1 MKARFIAVM
10 FLLASASVQAGVVK
24 GKIKDARTGEEI
36 IGASVM
42 VKEEP
47 GKGTVTGLDGSFNLS
62 VNRNKYTLV
71 CSYIGYK
78 NYEVTVDSK
87 SKEIEIPLNTDEVAL
102 GEVTVVASNPGRT
115 EAGARAIER
124 KAMNVV
130 NVMSAKAIE
139 LSPDITVANV
149 IQRMSGV
156 TIERNS
162 SGEGQYA
169 ILRGMDKRY
178 NYTLV
183 NGVKIPSPDN
193 KNRFVPLDIFP
204 SEMLDRLEVT
214 KSLTAN
220 MEGDGIGGAV
230 NLVMKD
236 APAERQFT
244 ASISTGYNA
253 MYFGRDFQSFNY
265 GEIVKKSPYEAMGK
279 PEDYKVTQDN
289 FTSSNLRMKWKKP
302 LPDLTAS
309 LSYGDRFF
317 GNKLGVM
324 LAGSYLNT
332 YRGKESQLY
341 YQPGVT
347 HNGIEYRNYSS
358 QQTRIGAHAKLDYHI
373 NGNHKLTWY
382 NGYMDMREAEVRDG
396 EDDKERA
403 VRMKWNRQYI
413 INSTLKGEHQFL
425 EDGRLKLNWS
435 AVISKAYSETPDN
448 AEIELTTASNGL
460 QTAARS
466 GTTRRWEHN
475 DDRDFSG
482 YADLSYRL
490 DLGGADR
497 GIDFMAGGM
506 YRDKKRTSLY
516 HEYFFGVPDDNRSQ
530 VRGRDWNTFD
540 EIEWDVNRFGNLTDP
555 LNYDAYER
563 IAAGYASA
571 KYTGGIAELTA
582 GIRLEHTSQGYD
594 LLHATEGARN
604 HGGQDYLDA
613 LPSAHLKIEVH
624 DNAKVHAS
632 YYRAINRPSFFEIVP
647 YNIINEDYKERGNP
661 DLKHT
666 VADNIDLRY
675 EFFPGSSEQIMAGV
689 FYKRIKDPIEY
700 GFDTSGQDTYFT
712 PDNYGTANN
721 FGLEVDVMKYFN
733 WFGIKANYTYTHSNI
748 TTTKTEI
755 IDNPDNPGTTITHD
769 REQRRPLAGQAA
781 HVANVSL
788 LFKAAKQQFEGQIS
802 GSYTGKRLS
811 EVSKYYEDD
820 IWENG
825 NFQLDLSV
833 EKTFKKGIS
842 LFAKATN
849 LLDGKIVRYIPSNS
863 RNANFSEEMQRYN
876 GGILERRE
884 WRGRTI
890 LIGFRYKL

>member
-1 MKARFIAVM
+1 MQKIIFGLLL
-10 FLLASASVQAGVVK
+10 FLFPYSAYSATVK
-24 GKIKDARTGEEI
+24 GKVTDKNTGEEL
-36 IGASVM
+36 IGAYVS
-42 VKEEP
+42 VKENT
-47 GKGTVTGLDGSFNLS
+47 KYVSVTGLDGSYSLQAGNADP
-62 VNRNKYTLV
+62 YTLV
-71 CSYIGYK
+71 CSYMGYK
-78 NYEVTVDSK
+78 TAEVKVGQEDATVNLQL
-87 SKEIEIPLNTDEVAL
+87 EPAAEMLAEV
-102 GEVTVVASNPGRT
+102 EVIGSHHGRT
-115 EAGARAIER
+115 EAAARDIEKR
-124 KAMNVV
+124 SANVV
-130 NVMSAKAIE
+130 NVMSARAIE
-139 LSPDITVANV
+139 LSPDQTVANV

-156 TIERNS
+156 TIERNTM
-162 SGEGQYA
+162 GEGQYA

-204 SEMLDRLEVT
+204 SEMLDRLEVH
-214 KSLTAN
+214 KSLTADL
-220 MEGDGIGGAV
+220 EGDGIGGAV
-230 NLVMKD
+230 NIVMKD
-236 APAERQFT
+236 APTERQFT
-244 ASISTGYNA
+244 FNVQTGYNT
-253 MYFGRDFQSFNY
+253 MFFDHDFTSFAHSGINR
-265 GEIVKKSPYEAMGK
+265 KSPNEIHGENYAVSM
-279 PEDYKVTQDN
+279 ED
-289 FTSSNLRMKWKKP
+289 FTLSNLRTENKTA
-302 LPDLTAS
+302 LPDISAGV
-309 LSYGDRFF
+309 SYGDRFF
-317 GNKLGVM
+317 DNKLGLMVV
-324 LAGSYLNT
+324 GSFQNNY
-332 YRGKESQLY
+332 YGKRSQLH
-341 YQPGVT
+341 YQPGSNYTGVT
-347 HNGIEYRNYSS
+347 ERFYSE
-358 QQTRIGAHAKLDYHI
+358 QQMRIGAHTKLDYYP
-373 NGNHKLTWY
+373 NRDNKLMLY
-382 NGYMDMREAEVRDG
+382 AGYMDMRAAQARDAVNPQW
-396 EDDKERA
+396 ERM
-403 VRMKWNRQYI
+403 RLRWNRQYI
-413 INSTLKGEHQFL
+413 FNSTLKGEHGFL
-425 EDGRLKLNWS
+425 SDNALKLKWTAS
-435 AVISKAYSETPDN
+435 ASKAYNQTPDN

-555 LNYDAYER
+555 LNYNAYER

-582 GIRLEHTSQGYD
+582 GIRLEHTNQGYD

-604 HGGQDYLDA
+604 HGGQNYLDA

-876 GGILERRE
+876 GGILERKE